1 MPSDFGVPDILYAL
15 TGLIIIVCWALLI
28 LHPDRSSRF
37 IAVPKFAVPVAFG
50 LIYAGV
56 MMAKFAG
63 SGGGYGSI
71 AEVRALF
78 AYDDILLAGWLHYL
92 AYDFF
97 IGVWI
102 AEQADRM
109 ALSRQIQAVILVV
122 AFMFPPMGLALFLV
136 TRAATRG
143 LERIMA

>member
-37 IAVPKFAVPVAFG
+37 ITVPKFAVPVAFG

-78 AYDDILLAGWLHYL
+78 VHDDILLAGWLHYL

-122 AFMFPPMGLALFLV
+122 AFMFPPMGLTLFLV

-143 LERIMA
+143 LERITA

>member
-1 MPSDFGVPDILYAL
+1 MPSEPDLLYGL
-15 TGLIIIVCWALLI
+15 TGMIIVICWGVLI

-37 IAVPKFAVPVAFG
+37 ITIPKFAVPAVFG

-56 MMAKFAG
+56 MMAKFFG

-78 AYDDILLAGWLHYL
+78 AHDDILLAGWLHYL

-109 ALSRQIQAVILVV
+109 ELSRQIQAVILVI
-122 AFMFPPMGLALFLV
+122 AFMFPPMGFVLFLA
-136 TRAATRG
+136 TRAISQGLWRAT
-143 LERIMA
+143 A